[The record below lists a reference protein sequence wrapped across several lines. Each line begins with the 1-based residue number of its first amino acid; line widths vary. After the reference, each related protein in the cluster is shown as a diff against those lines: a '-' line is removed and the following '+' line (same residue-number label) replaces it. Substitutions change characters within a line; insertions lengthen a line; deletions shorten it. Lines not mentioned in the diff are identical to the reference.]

1 MAPPIFMKNW
11 IGIFDQKYGNLHS
24 RSVGLMNEIPDEI
37 IFAKSPTDI
46 EQMMKL
52 TVGENII
59 RGAAF
64 VEMTFGGI
72 TTRLWDDP
80 FEWTLTEALRD
91 RSTILEYLLEVET
104 TRKKGF
110 EYFTSDDDLAREIPA
125 PRDMRSLGAILVDT
139 LARAEHY
146 QGRAF
151 ALYQYLTSNKLALR

>member
-1 MAPPIFMKNW
+1 MKDW
-11 IGIFDQKYGNLHS
+11 IGIFDRKYGELHS
-24 RSVGLMNEIPDEI
+24 RSVELMSEISDEF
-37 IFAKSPTDI
+37 IFSKSLVNDEP
-46 EQMMKL
+46 MMKL

-91 RSTILEYLLEVET
+91 RGKILGYLLEVEA

-110 EYFTSDDDLAREIPA
+110 DYLTSDDDLAREIPA
-125 PRDMRSLGAILVDT
+125 PREMRSLGEILVDT
-139 LARAEHY
+139 LARSEHY
-146 QGRAF
+146 QGRAY
-151 ALYQYLTSNKLALR
+151 ALYQNLTSGKMAAR

>member
-1 MAPPIFMKNW
+1 MKNL
-11 IGIFDQKYGNLHS
+11 INVLGRKYDELHH
-24 RSVGLMNEIPDEI
+24 RSVELMNEIPPEF
-37 IFAKSPTDI
+37 IFAKTPADN
-46 EQMMKL
+46 ELMMKL

-91 RSTILEYLLEVET
+91 RGKIIEYLLEVEA

-110 EYFTSDDDLAREIPA
+110 DYFTADDDLAREIPA
-125 PRDMRSLGAILVDT
+125 PREMRSLVEILVDT
-139 LARAEHY
+139 LARSEHY

-151 ALYQYLTSNKLALR
+151 ALYQYLTSRKLAPR

>member
-1 MAPPIFMKNW
+1 MK
-11 IGIFDQKYGNLHS
+11 ILIDVFSRKYEELHC
-24 RSVGLMNEIPDEI
+24 RSVRLMNEIPEQFV
-37 IFAKSPTDI
+37 FAQTPTED

-52 TVGENII
+52 TVGENVI
-59 RGAAF
+59 RAAAF

-91 RSTILEYLLEVET
+91 RSKILEYLMEVET

-110 EYFTSDDDLAREIPA
+110 DYFTSDDDLAREIPA
-125 PRDMRSLGAILVDT
+125 PREMRSLGEILIDT
-139 LARAEHY
+139 LARSEHY

-151 ALYQYLTSNKLALR
+151 ALYQYLTSRKLTLR